1 MTKDEVKKIIM
12 TMSGVN
18 QLMAKLIYGS
28 GLHKFYGNC
37 MKKLYNQSYFFDQG
51 LRFECKRCL
60 ILVSGCRTF
69 KK

>member
-1 MTKDEVKKIIM
+1 IM

-28 GLHKFYGNC
+28 RLHKFYGNC
-37 MKKLYNQSYFFDQG
+37 MKKLYNRSYFFDQG